1 MILLFW
7 LPLDEEDKLKIKVL
21 FFFENYF
28 PSNNKRFTNHV
39 TDRHKCKK
47 IYQKKFLGK
56 FLK

>member
-1 MILLFW
+1 MILLIW
-7 LPLDEEDKLKIKVL
+7 LPLMEEDKLKIKVW

-47 IYQKKFLGK
+47 YTKKSS
-56 FLK
+56 